1 MGKAQRKAMLKL
13 ERRQKA
19 YDCQNAA
26 FQKANK
32 RPGSQKK

>member
-1 MGKAQRKAMLKL
+1 MKYKKQVEKLKQRQAAWDKSGP
-13 ERRQKA
+13 
-19 YDCQNAA
+19 A